1 MMKLLTTVVNRVFD
15 LVTLLVV
22 LYVGLLVAEYFL
34 KTLRERERNAVDIIA
49 SGNIKS
55 MEDYKYVMGELS
67 AIRSLQ
73 QDLKETLQ
81 MDDIDG

>member
-1 MMKLLTTVVNRVFD
+1 MDGIKL
-15 LVTLLVV
+15 
-22 LYVGLLVAEYFL
+22 AEYFF

-49 SGNIKS
+49 GGNIKS

>member
-1 MMKLLTTVVNRVFD
+1 LDGIRL
-15 LVTLLVV
+15 
-22 LYVGLLVAEYFL
+22 AEYFF

-73 QDLKETLQ
+73 QDLRETLQ
-81 MDDIDG
+81 MDNNDG

>member
-1 MMKLLTTVVNRVFD
+1 MDGIKL
-15 LVTLLVV
+15 
-22 LYVGLLVAEYFL
+22 AEYFF

-49 SGNIKS
+49 GGNIKS

-73 QDLKETLQ
+73 QDLRETLQ
-81 MDDIDG
+81 MDDNDG

>member
-1 MMKLLTTVVNRVFD
+1 MDGIRL
-15 LVTLLVV
+15 
-22 LYVGLLVAEYFL
+22 AEYFF
-34 KTLRERERNAVDIIA
+34 KTLRDRERNAVDIIA

-81 MDDIDG
+81 MDDNDG

>member
-1 MMKLLTTVVNRVFD
+1 MDGIRL
-15 LVTLLVV
+15 
-22 LYVGLLVAEYFL
+22 AEYFL

-81 MDDIDG
+81 MDNNDG

>member
-1 MMKLLTTVVNRVFD
+1 MDVIKL
-15 LVTLLVV
+15 
-22 LYVGLLVAEYFL
+22 AEYFF

-49 SGNIKS
+49 GGNIKS

>member
-1 MMKLLTTVVNRVFD
+1 MDGIKL
-15 LVTLLVV
+15 
-22 LYVGLLVAEYFL
+22 AEYFF
-34 KTLRERERNAVDIIA
+34 KTLRERERNAVDIFA

>member
-1 MMKLLTTVVNRVFD
+1 M
-15 LVTLLVV
+15 
-22 LYVGLLVAEYFL
+22 
-34 KTLRERERNAVDIIA
+34 RERERNAVDIIA

-81 MDDIDG
+81 MDDIDD

>member
-1 MMKLLTTVVNRVFD
+1 MDGIKL
-15 LVTLLVV
+15 
-22 LYVGLLVAEYFL
+22 AEYFL

-81 MDDIDG
+81 MDNNDG

>member
-1 MMKLLTTVVNRVFD
+1 LDGIKL
-15 LVTLLVV
+15 
-22 LYVGLLVAEYFL
+22 AEYFL

-73 QDLKETLQ
+73 QDLRETLQ
-81 MDDIDG
+81 MDNNDG

>member
-1 MMKLLTTVVNRVFD
+1 MDGIKL
-15 LVTLLVV
+15 
-22 LYVGLLVAEYFL
+22 AEYFF

-49 SGNIKS
+49 GGNIKS

-73 QDLKETLQ
+73 QDLKETPQ

>member
-1 MMKLLTTVVNRVFD
+1 MDGIRL
-15 LVTLLVV
+15 
-22 LYVGLLVAEYFL
+22 AEYFF
-34 KTLRERERNAVDIIA
+34 KTLRDRERNAVDIIA

-73 QDLKETLQ
+73 QDLRETL
-81 MDDIDG
+81 

>member
-1 MMKLLTTVVNRVFD
+1 MDGIKL
-15 LVTLLVV
+15 
-22 LYVGLLVAEYFL
+22 AEYFF

-73 QDLKETLQ
+73 LDFRETLQ

>member
-1 MMKLLTTVVNRVFD
+1 MDGIKL
-15 LVTLLVV
+15 
-22 LYVGLLVAEYFL
+22 AEYFF

-55 MEDYKYVMGELS
+55 MDDYKYVMGELS

>member
-1 MMKLLTTVVNRVFD
+1 MDGIRL
-15 LVTLLVV
+15 
-22 LYVGLLVAEYFL
+22 AEYFL
-34 KTLRERERNAVDIIA
+34 KTLRDRERNTVDIIA

-55 MEDYKYVMGELS
+55 MEDYKYLMGELS

-81 MDDIDG
+81 MDDNDG

>member
-1 MMKLLTTVVNRVFD
+1 MDGIKL
-15 LVTLLVV
+15 
-22 LYVGLLVAEYFL
+22 AEYFF

-49 SGNIKS
+49 GGNIKS

-81 MDDIDG
+81 MDDIDD